1 MAKSEFV
8 IHNSSNGSL
17 AQYVCGAFVE
27 LLFLNHVGFCSVE
40 KCIDALQVAALR
52 WDDDFDGREILC
64 FAEAALEAKDSE

>member
-40 KCIDALQVAALR
+40 KCIDTRGPAGSQESR
-52 WDDDFDGREILC
+52 
-64 FAEAALEAKDSE
+64 EAK